1 MKACHNMQQA
11 GNQLNKIFA
20 GMQVPI
26 SNEKLL

>member
-1 MKACHNMQQA
+1 MKAYHMQQA

-20 GMQVPI
+20 GMQVP

>member
-1 MKACHNMQQA
+1 MKACHMQQA